1 VKGEALELRF
11 LAVTDVNKH
20 DYRDIEVHMPKKK
33 KSDAMQFLDRL
44 AGSPLTF
51 GSLIETIRKTDDY
64 TLASM
69 SKKLGVSRANLCDI
83 EKGRRKGVSL
93 ERAAKWARLL
103 GYPESQ
109 FVALALQAEI
119 DAAGLKYSVALNAA

>member
-1 VKGEALELRF
+1 MAKQ
-11 LAVTDVNKH
+11 
-20 DYRDIEVHMPKKK
+20 K
-33 KSDAMQFLDRL
+33 KSDAMKFLDGL
-44 AGSPLTF
+44 AGGPLTF
-51 GSLIETIRKTDDY
+51 GSLIETIRETDDY

-83 EKGRRKGVSL
+83 QKGRKGVSL